1 MEVTTGIVTGILAGL
16 IASAIFYLMMHIIR
30 PKILLSDKICRRKI
44 DDNGNEL
51 IEVKVVNKTKAM
63 LMNSKYSMYLET
75 VYEDN
80 LIDIEEVKPV
90 KSNLKCIERYN
101 RKDEKARYAVRFSYS
116 INRELLKQKGVRLS
130 FVIFGKHAWSN
141 TSSYVRKIYQVK
153 DIVDGIFQKGTSL
166 DIILNK

>member
-1 MEVTTGIVTGILAGL
+1 MEVTNGIVTGVLAGL
-16 IASAIFYLMMHIIR
+16 IASAIFYLMMNIVR

-44 DDNGNEL
+44 DDEGNEL
-51 IEVKVVNKTKAM
+51 VEVKVVNKTKAM
-63 LMNSKYSMYLET
+63 LMNSKYSLYLET

-80 LIDIEEVKPV
+80 LIDIEEVNPV
-90 KSNLKCIERYN
+90 KSDLKCIDKYSK
-101 RKDEKARYAVRFSYS
+101 KDEKARYAVRFSYL
-116 INRELLKQKGVRLS
+116 INKELLNKNGVRLS

-153 DIVDGIFQKGTSL
+153 DIVDGIFEKGTSL